1 MSRPSLRRAA
11 RSARFSTSGGLRK
24 KGATAC
30 FALLLLSLSSC
41 SESASEARIREL
53 EARIERQEI
62 ANEQLRRRLSGMLDG
77 LALRMDRVV
86 DALGDGAAKS
96 SAPVADVTPIP
107 STDRGDKPTADR
119 VVASPTNPADA
130 LARDRRTGAWIAAL
144 CAVVAAAFL
153 AWRWRSQ
160 RASGWR
166 REVDLETSAD
176 SAAWDEAHVLSDA
189 VPQKELSPR
198 AASNRS
204 DQGIGD
210 QDVIILDPMDA
221 DEPAAFGAEPAGT
234 SAGAKPQASLGAESK
249 AEAKT
254 QPPSD
259 PNAPARTAFH
269 VDAKEPAV
277 ARASIESY
285 LRHDPRVLQKPAPA
299 VRSHEGGLSVECAL
313 LPGLAAGERE
323 HLRAVLQRLAS
334 TR

>member
-1 MSRPSLRRAA
+1 L
-11 RSARFSTSGGLRK
+11 GGLGK
-24 KGATAC
+24 KGAVAC
-30 FALLLLSLSSC
+30 GALLFLSLSSC

-86 DALGDGAAKS
+86 DALADGSQKTMS
-96 SAPVADVTPIP
+96 PMADVTPIP
-107 STDRGDKPTADR
+107 AAAPAEKNSLER
-119 VVASPTNPADA
+119 VVASPANPADA

-160 RASGWR
+160 RASGWSR
-166 REVDLETSAD
+166 GADLETSAD

-189 VPQKELSPR
+189 VPQKERIACAP
-198 AASNRS
+198 SNRS
-204 DQGIGD
+204 DQGIAD

-221 DEPAAFGAEPAGT
+221 DEPAAFGAEPPGA
-234 SAGAKPQASLGAESK
+234 SAAKNPTASPSADSK
-249 AEAKT
+249 AEAMDL
-254 QPPSD
+254 PPSD
-259 PNAPARTAFH
+259 PSAPARTAFH

-299 VRSHEGGLSVECAL
+299 VRSHQGGLSVECAL